1 MPRSV
6 TLSLELL
13 QTFVTLIREDGAA
26 AAAMVRLGLNQP
38 TLSKRLKHLQH
49 AGPLLRRPWLVR
61 EGKTWKL
68 TDEGRRVWPAVAEIV
83 DRFEGL
89 DAFLEGAES
98 GPAAVRFACGQQM
111 AAGPVRRAFRRFGRE
126 HPGLRL
132 RVSTMRGRDRIEAVS
147 NGSLDLAVVTHDEPS
162 ILEIARRPLH
172 VEPLARYRLTLVCA
186 AGSGWEERL
195 LALPGGGAPADALVS
210 FPLILPEPDS
220 GVRRGLELILWKRG
234 ILGRLD
240 IVLEVG
246 GWATIL
252 PYVRDG
258 LGVGVVSDI
267 ALGDSRGFAVRP
279 LDSEVFPAI
288 EARLICRRP
297 AGHGGGLDLAESAR
311 TWREVLRREIHD
323 R

>member
-6 TLSLELL
+6 TLSFELL

-26 AAAMVRLGLNQP
+26 AAAMARLGLNQP

-61 EGKTWKL
+61 EGKIWKL
-68 TDEGRRVWPAVAEIV
+68 TEEGRRVWPAVAEIV

-89 DAFLEGAES
+89 DAFLEGADS

-111 AAGPVRRAFRRFGRE
+111 AAGPVREALRHFRRE

-132 RVSTMRGRDRIEAVS
+132 RISTMRGRDRIEGVS
-147 NGSLDLAVVTHDEPS
+147 NGSIDLAVVTHDEPS
-162 ILEIARRPLH
+162 LLEIARRPLH
-172 VEPLARYRLTLVCA
+172 VEPLAAYRLTLVGA
-186 AGSGWEERL
+186 AGTEWEKRL
-195 LALPGGGAPADALVS
+195 AALPRRGAPAEALAA

-220 GVRRGLELILWKRG
+220 GIRRGLDRVLRA
-234 ILGRLD
+234 LGRLD

-252 PYVRDG
+252 SYVRDG

-267 ALGDSRGFAVRP
+267 ALVDAKGLVLRP
-279 LDSEVFPAI
+279 LDSDVFPAI
-288 EARLICRRP
+288 QARLICRRLP
-297 AGHGGGLDLAESAR
+297 GREGELDLSEPALA
-311 TWREVLRREIHD
+311 WRETIRRATH
-323 R
+323 